1 MIHIYSR
8 VGEGNQVEEMFVEK
22 LRGGVNL
29 SECASKIV
37 AIYETTLSS
46 GQTIQPHYHS
56 DAEELYYIL
65 SGNGLMHI
73 GDERKEVE
81 SGDVIYI
88 PPEKVHFLSNT
99 SAAEIR
105 FLTLTV
111 RVPQSED
118 MPYIL

>member
-1 MIHIYSR
+1 
-8 VGEGNQVEEMFVEK
+8 MFVER

-29 SECASKIV
+29 SDCASKIV

-46 GQTIQPHYHS
+46 GQSIQPHYHP

-73 GDERKEVE
+73 GDERREVE
-81 SGDVIYI
+81 SGDVVYI
-88 PPEKVHFLSNT
+88 PPDKVHFISNT
-99 SAAEIR
+99 STEDIR

-111 RVPQSED
+111 KVPKAES

>member
-1 MIHIYSR
+1 
-8 VGEGNQVEEMFVEK
+8 MFIEK
-22 LRGGVNL
+22 LRGGVDL
-29 SECASKIV
+29 TDYASKIV

-46 GQTIQPHYHS
+46 GQSIQPHYHP

-65 SGNGLMHI
+65 AGKGLMHL
-73 GDERKEVE
+73 GDEHREVE

-88 PPEKVHFLSNT
+88 PPDKVHFLSNT
-99 SAAEIR
+99 AIEDIR

-111 RVPQSED
+111 RVPKAES